1 MLQWLPSVGDKWMAE
16 HVDLE
21 CWGGFGMP
29 LGDGGGDG
37 VLSQDRQ
44 EEWSSAR
51 REGEVQIVG
60 QVSLG
65 EWL

>member
-1 MLQWLPSVGDKWMAE
+1 
-16 HVDLE
+16 
-21 CWGGFGMP
+21 MP

>member
-1 MLQWLPSVGDKWMAE
+1 MAE

-29 LGDGGGDG
+29 VGDGGGEG